1 VDLMMFL
8 LLIFGFIIGG
18 GLYNLSG
25 AIGEPSMAE
34 VANIYLF
41 FLAAAAFAMCMYIVL
56 ADDRSPSVPDPAV
69 WLWVMVATF
78 AMPFMTILL
87 QLLTI
92 RSLAFHLY
100 VPTIRPGVLEVAGD
114 GGGPVYRIVQVLAGT
129 IGLSPEVL
137 LAIAYNIIIGAA
149 ETAVFQAFLPAILK
163 NALSKYFGEEYLGLL
178 LACFLSSLMFATLH
192 LVYQGWGGFAF
203 AFAAG
208 MYVSL
213 VTQYMAGSMGAEFPW
228 SAPCIGHSLYN
239 IAVLLLA

>member
-1 VDLMMFL
+1 MDLMMVL
-8 LLIFGFIIGG
+8 LLIFGFIMGG
-18 GLYNLSG
+18 GLYNLAT
-25 AIGEPSMAE
+25 AIGEPSIIE
-34 VANIYLF
+34 IANIYLF
-41 FLAAAAFAMCMYIVL
+41 FLAASSIAMLVYAVSVG
-56 ADDRSPSVPDPAV
+56 DRSLDVPPPTT
-69 WLWVMVATF
+69 WLLVMVATF
-78 AMPFMTILL
+78 GMPFATILF
-87 QLLTI
+87 QLVAI

-114 GGGPVYRIVQVLAGT
+114 GGVVSRIADALANA

-137 LAIAYNIIIGAA
+137 LAISYNIIIGAA